1 MNRNPITRRD
11 FVRSTASLS
20 LCLATQARGVIA
32 LPVPQSSGPVLT
44 PAPFTV
50 HYRQQPQ
57 YESLVPYIDPGHD
70 AFPIEKEAA
79 EITSH
84 LKRLVETLTI
94 PISSSFQGFSPV
106 PLHYTPAGEN
116 AYRAEFDRSR
126 LITDPAVYKKALL
139 EWLDLFGPVRAARFH
154 VLPQHRVRY
163 EITSEDSAGLHHRV

>member
-106 PLHYTPAGEN
+106 ALHSGHG
-116 AYRAEFDRSR
+116 RSHSCAETAFSGNHACLVCGSR
-126 LITDPAVYKKALL
+126 FL
-139 EWLDLFGPVRAARFH
+139 
-154 VLPQHRVRY
+154 
-163 EITSEDSAGLHHRV
+163 